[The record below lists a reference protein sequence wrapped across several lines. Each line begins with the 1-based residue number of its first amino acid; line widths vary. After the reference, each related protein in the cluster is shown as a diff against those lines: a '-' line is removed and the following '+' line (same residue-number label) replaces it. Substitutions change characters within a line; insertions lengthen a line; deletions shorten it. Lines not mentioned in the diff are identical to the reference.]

1 MPLIYPQG
9 FGTTKSFYFPD
20 GLEGMLVDAPP
31 HDYVTPNL
39 INVTS
44 KAAQVSTIT
53 IGTAATS
60 TAYNVRVIGVYD
72 PAIDELVTMTSDGDD
87 SAADIATKLMNAIK
101 ANSVLYGQFN
111 ITATATTTVLTA
123 RRGGLENSYT
133 VTVSGGGASYAVVTT
148 TAASSAGVVP
158 FGYVIATGTGDTA
171 RTGKLPIAAGDVPRG
186 ICVRTDAHEITQ
198 TGIDGVNP
206 GDMINTLCNGRIWV
220 KPTTAFKPTDV
231 VYYSY
236 DSTTKGTVRA
246 GTAANHAILTG
257 AKFENSGSVGD
268 LAILRVNM

>member
-9 FGTTKSFYFPD
+9 FGTSKSFYFPD
-20 GLEGMLVDAPP
+20 GLEGMLVDSIP

-39 INVTS
+39 INAS
-44 KAAQVSTIT
+44 GKAAQVSTIT
-53 IGTAATS
+53 VGTAATS

-72 PAIDELVTMTSDGDD
+72 PAIDEVVSMTSDGDD
-87 SAADIATKLMNAIK
+87 AAADIATKLMNAVK
-101 ANSVLYGQFN
+101 ANSVLYGLFDV
-111 ITATATTTVLTA
+111 TASSSSVFLTA
-123 RRGGLENSYT
+123 KRGGLANSYT
-133 VTVSGGGASYAVVTT
+133 VTVSGGGSGYSVATT
-148 TAASSAGVVP
+148 TASANASVIP
-158 FGYVIATGTGDTA
+158 FGYIVATGTGDTA
-171 RTGKLPIAAGDVPRG
+171 RTGKLPTASSDVPRG
-186 ICVRTDAHEITQ
+186 ACVRTDAHEITQ

-236 DSTTKGTVRA
+236 DSVTKGTVRA
-246 GTAANHAILTG
+246 GTASNHAILPG
-257 AKFENSGSVGD
+257 AKFENSGSAGD